1 MQSHI
6 FAPFDIRCFA
16 SFAPGKLISLFSV
29 GSHVLPPGNFWTFLT
44 HPSVLIYCYLSFAG
58 KMAEHLFKDKFKVIR
73 LDPDGKKF
81 DKGNLSDFSTAK
93 LNPLLQQIT
102 GCVFLF

>member
-6 FAPFDIRCFA
+6 SAPFDLRWFAPFAR
-16 SFAPGKLISLFSV
+16 GEL
-29 GSHVLPPGNFWTFLT
+29 LT

-58 KMAEHLFKDKFKVIR
+58 KMAEHLFKDKFTVIR

-81 DKGNLSDFSTAK
+81 DKGNSSLTC
-93 LNPLLQQIT
+93 PQQN
-102 GCVFLF
+102 